1 MFKTLLIL
9 PFHVCFLHSCSS
21 LLASF
26 SSLFQAPPK
35 HKTYSACLAVY
46 LGLEHTTLF
55 LKVSTEISSKQVTQK
70 KALQTWCFCYNPVSH
85 GKRITIFN
93 PEKLQENDNKL
104 LKIWFK
110 KNPPVPL
117 PPLNAPLAFLSSLT
131 PLVKFST

>member
-1 MFKTLLIL
+1 MLKTSFIL

-26 SSLFQAPPK
+26 SSLFPQAPPK
-35 HKTYSACLAVY
+35 HKSTKPIALAVY
-46 LGLEHTTLF
+46 LRLEHMTLF
-55 LKVSTEISSKQVTQK
+55 LKVSTEIKSKQVTKK

-110 KNPPVPL
+110 KTHRCLYLLSTRLLLFSPLSPPW
-117 PPLNAPLAFLSSLT
+117 
-131 PLVKFST
+131 